1 MFMRRVRVPGLG
13 PAHRVIPPQR
23 RPRFE
28 ERCSAGLT
36 ALLGST
42 VDTAALHT
50 RAIGKACVLARWRK
64 SYAHELSQTAKRRL
78 CGIEAEAKVFLCVI
92 FVPVRGFMMV
102 RV

>member
-1 MFMRRVRVPGLG
+1 MRRVRVPGLG

-36 ALLGST
+36 ALRGST
-42 VDTAALHT
+42 VHTAAPHT
-50 RAIGKACVLARWRK
+50 GAIGKACFLARWRQ
-64 SYAHELSQTAKRRL
+64 SYARELSQTAKRRL
-78 CGIEAEAKVFLCVI
+78 RGIEAEAKILLSVI